1 MASNNTNSGKN
12 FEDKLLQLE
21 NILSQLEE
29 QALPLEKSMELFEK
43 AVKLSKECEVQL
55 LQAEQRI
62 EMLLPL
68 EKTSNEST
76 SELSSNNNEASSEE

>member
-1 MASNNTNSGKN
+1 M
-12 FEDKLLQLE
+12 QLE

-29 QALPLEKSMELFEK
+29 QVLPLEKSMELFEK
-43 AVKLSKECEVQL
+43 AVKLSKECEGQL

-76 SELSSNNNEASSEE
+76 SELSSNNNEAGNEE